1 MEEEV
6 VEVATKVAFTFK
18 PMVTVATAVVSLA
31 SGVAI
36 GLIVGQ
42 RRAEKKYADL
52 AAKEIAEAR
61 LHYAQ
66 LHKKDQFA
74 TPEKAAEA
82 LLVEVEATSVV
93 VPEEVVETIQSYGG
107 DPRPQLTE
115 DNIFKRDPVPE
126 QSLVETSGKFVSPV
140 PRKPGPYVITDDE
153 YNDSEV
159 GFNQVTLTYYAGD
172 DVLSDENDSPIFDV
186 EQTVGDALSRFG
198 ENSGDENTVFVR
210 NTKIDLDFEVV
221 RSPGKYSVEVA
232 GLSDDSLKHSEPM
245 RRGRRIWD
253 D

>member
-82 LLVEVEATSVV
+82 LLVEVETTPVV
-93 VPEEVVETIQSYGG
+93 IPKEVAETIRSYGG

-126 QSLVETSGKFVSPV
+126 QSLVETSGKFTSPV
-140 PRKPGPYVITDDE
+140 PREPGPYVITDDE
-153 YNDSEV
+153 YNDGEV
-159 GFNQVTLTYYAGD
+159 GYTQVTLTYYAGD
-172 DVLSDENDSPIFDV
+172 DTLSDENDSPIFEVD
-186 EQTVGDALSRFG
+186 QTIGDALSRFG

-210 NTKIDLDFEVV
+210 NTRIELDFEVV

-245 RRGRRIWD
+245 RRGRRVWD